1 MWRGLYT
8 AATGMI
14 SEQKRTD
21 VIANNIAN
29 AVTTG
34 FKRDLTIHKEFHNM
48 LIRRVNDFEEGGT
61 VGLSVAPFNS
71 LADLG
76 TSREDVTQIKGFNAD
91 PFYRPNIG
99 QLGLGDYIDEVAVNY
114 EQGTLESTGNAFDL
128 AIAGDG
134 FFAVQTPQG
143 VRYTRNGAFFK
154 NNEGYLQDIRGY
166 NLLDTQGNPI
176 RIPSNVRD
184 SQVSITGNGTISI
197 PGNTVQLNPQN
208 GRWQSFGNQN
218 ARQQIAQIQL
228 VTFGDR
234 LATQKQGDNLFYVV
248 ADNEGNDP
256 AAQEVGQNI
265 SQRIMNPDAQPRPAT
280 GEIIQGSLEKSNTSI
295 VSEMVELIHNQRMYE
310 ANAKAVQTQDS
321 MLDKSVNSVG
331 NLNA

>member
-1 MWRGLYT
+1 
-8 AATGMI
+8 MI
-14 SEQKRTD
+14 SGQKRTD
-21 VIANNIAN
+21 VVSNNLAN

-34 FKRDLTIHKEFHNM
+34 FKCDITVHKEFHNM
-48 LIRRVNDFEEGGT
+48 LIQRINDFDEGGT

-114 EQGTLESTGNAFDL
+114 EQGALESTGNAYDL

-134 FFAVQTPQG
+134 FFAIQTPQG

-176 RIPSNVRD
+176 RIPSNIRD
-184 SQVSITGNGTISI
+184 SQVFITGNGTISI
-197 PGNTVQLNPQN
+197 PGDAVQLNEQN
-208 GRWQSFGNQN
+208 NRWESVGNQN
-218 ARQQIAQIQL
+218 NQQQILHSGYYSLTNYYFHYRIYQNLLNHIQTSL
-228 VTFGDR
+228 KVANNLPLLFFLLFPILHLYYYG
-234 LATQKQGDNLFYVV
+234 LCQKYRHSIGILLLNIFLPHLLF
-248 ADNEGNDP
+248 P
-256 AAQEVGQNI
+256 
-265 SQRIMNPDAQPRPAT
+265 
-280 GEIIQGSLEKSNTSI
+280 
-295 VSEMVELIHNQRMYE
+295 
-310 ANAKAVQTQDS
+310 
-321 MLDKSVNSVG
+321 
-331 NLNA
+331 